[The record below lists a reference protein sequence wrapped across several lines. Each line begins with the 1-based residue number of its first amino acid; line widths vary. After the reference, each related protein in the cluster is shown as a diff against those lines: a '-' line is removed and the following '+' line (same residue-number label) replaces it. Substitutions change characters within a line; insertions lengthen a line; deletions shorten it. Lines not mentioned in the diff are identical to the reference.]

1 MRRRTKDEPN
11 ENATTERGRE
21 GGRKRE
27 NERE

>member
-11 ENATTERGRE
+11 ENATRERE